1 MGSDDDDDWM
11 LYGLVEGKLD
21 ANGVAARGRR
31 AFFGL
36 RTSGDMGQEIQHAS
50 EIIGAAIMVPCW
62 GVACGRTE

>member
-1 MGSDDDDDWM
+1 MGTNDDGDWM

-31 AFFGL
+31 TFFGL
-36 RTSGDMGQEIQHAS
+36 RTSGDMVQDKQDAS

-62 GVACGRTE
+62 GVACGLVE